1 MRRALA
7 VSRLKG
13 LFVAE
18 TKIETESLL
27 EVRAVAHDHASLVQ
41 KSVVLAGQFGRDG
54 KHGLISESVYL
65 PMAG

>member
-1 MRRALA
+1 
-7 VSRLKG
+7 
-13 LFVAE
+13 
-18 TKIETESLL
+18 
-27 EVRAVAHDHASLVQ
+27 VRAVAHDHASLVQ